1 MQPSLL
7 TAVDSTNHIH
17 LIIGSNPL
25 AGARCARSL
34 EVGAIPKLIAPENA
48 IVHYGLTKRIEE
60 GKVQWMKGE
69 FKDEDLTTLGREEVD
84 RVVDAVFITLG
95 RGDARSMPILSLKK
109 GRSLTI
115 V

>member
-7 TAVDSTNHIH
+7 TAIDSINHVH

-34 EVGAIPKLIAPENA
+34 EVGAVPKLIAPEDA

-60 GKVQWMKGE
+60 GKVEWRKGP
-69 FKDEDLTTLGREEVD
+69 FKDEDLTTLGREEVGS
-84 RVVDAVFITLG
+84 VVDAVFVTLG
-95 RGDARSMPILSLKK
+95 RGDARSTHTNTDQTNN
-109 GRSLTI
+109 RS
-115 V
+115 